1 MRGVTDLSRFFI
13 YMKEIWKNVVG
24 YEGLYEVS
32 NLGRVRK
39 YRGKLI
45 RMNKNYQVALIKDKI
60 GSSLLVRNL
69 VADAFIDNTLDMPYV
84 VNIDGNKFNNKVDN
98 LKWSFDRNKYTSK
111 LSDHQIKFVNEF
123 RYKFSIKYFAELYK
137 VSRGTIRR
145 ILD

>member
-1 MRGVTDLSRFFI
+1 
-13 YMKEIWKNVVG
+13 MKEIWRNVVG
-24 YEGLYEVS
+24 YEGIYEVS

-39 YRGKLI
+39 YRGRLI
-45 RMNKNYQVALIKDKI
+45 KTTKHAQVALIKNKEQK
-60 GSSLLVRNL
+60 SLLVKRI
-69 VADAFIDNTLDMPYV
+69 VADAFIENPMDAPRV
-84 VNIDGNKFNNKVDN
+84 VNLDGNKFNNKVDN

-111 LSDHQIKFVNEF
+111 LSDHQIAFINEF